1 MGEYQCLVQ
10 ATIDMDPIHL
20 EVDPLYEVFLQL
32 NQLQDGRLAGTDEVL
47 WARAQAFH
55 FRNLLALS
63 RKVASRCTS
72 GLRLPAAVQTVAS
85 SSGSRDLCLPQRT
98 PNPLAPRRPWSASPV
113 APRCSRLGIALP
125 VTNPSLPNKS
135 GHSMGCQLLLGLK
148 LHSSP
153 AAKRSQC

>member
-10 ATIDMDPIHL
+10 AIIDLDPYIL
-20 EVDPLYEVFLQL
+20 KSTLNEVFLQL
-32 NQLQDGRLAGTDEVL
+32 NQWQDGRLAGTDEVL

-72 GLRLPAAVQTVAS
+72 GLRLPAAVQTVVQQLRKQRSVS
-85 SSGSRDLCLPQRT
+85 SSED
-98 PNPLAPRRPWSASPV
+98 PNTLAPRRPWSASPV